1 MEEKVLRLVSGGAAQ
16 AVVTALAEP
25 FRAETGYEIR
35 GEFGAVGA
43 MKEKLLRGFAA
54 DLVILTRSVVD
65 GLATNG
71 QVVAASRAD
80 LGTARTGIAVKQD
93 EPAPAIGTAAEL
105 RATLRAAR
113 GLYLPD
119 PERATAGIHFVNV
132 LKLLGIHAEVA
143 PRLRPYPNG
152 NTAMR
157 ELARA
162 DGPGL
167 IGCTQVTEIRATPGV
182 VFVGAL
188 PPPFELATVYTA
200 AMCTR
205 SKDTEA
211 AARFIALL
219 TGETSRTVREGAGF
233 EL

>member
-1 MEEKVLRLVSGGAAQ
+1 MEQKVLSVLSGGAAQ

-25 FRAETGYEIR
+25 FRAQTGYEIR

-65 GLATNG
+65 GLATHG

-80 LGTARTGIAVKQD
+80 LGTARTGIAVKQN
-93 EPAPAIGTAAEL
+93 EPPPAVGTAAEL
-105 RATLRAAR
+105 RETLRAAR

-132 LKLLGIHAEVA
+132 LKLLGIHADVA
-143 PRLRPYPNG
+143 SRLRPYPNG

-157 ELARA
+157 ELAQA
-162 DGPGL
+162 KETGL

-182 VFVGAL
+182 VLVDAL
-188 PPPFELATVYTA
+188 PPPFHLATVYTA
-200 AMCTR
+200 AVCAR
-205 SKDTEA
+205 SKEPDA
-211 AARFIALL
+211 AARFVALL
-219 TGETSRTVREGAGF
+219 TGEASRAQRERAGF
-233 EL
+233 EV